1 MTDFFK
7 TRAQLKERAA
17 KDLGVLLP
25 GEALSTEDNET
36 LDGLV
41 DPLIAQLAADD
52 IVYVSDTEEIALEYF
67 LPLAS
72 LLANTAGPDFG
83 SPVNDDAKRRDEATL
98 KRIVST
104 RPTYDVAEGNYF

>member
-1 MTDFFK
+1 MVDFFK
-7 TRAQLKERAA
+7 TRNQLKERAA

-25 GEALSTEDNET
+25 GEALSTEDDET

-41 DPLIAQLAADD
+41 DPLMAQLAADD
-52 IVYVSDTEEIALEYF
+52 IVYISDPEEIALEYF

-72 LLANTAGPDFG
+72 LLANMAGPDFG

-98 KRIVST
+98 RRIVST

>member
-36 LDGLV
+36 LEGLI
-41 DPLIAQLAADD
+41 DPLMAQLSADNVVD
-52 IVYVSDTEEIALEYF
+52 VPDTEEIALEYF

-72 LLANTAGPDFG
+72 LLANMAGPDFG

-98 KRIVST
+98 RRIVST
-104 RPTYDVAEGNYF
+104 RPTYDVAEGSYF